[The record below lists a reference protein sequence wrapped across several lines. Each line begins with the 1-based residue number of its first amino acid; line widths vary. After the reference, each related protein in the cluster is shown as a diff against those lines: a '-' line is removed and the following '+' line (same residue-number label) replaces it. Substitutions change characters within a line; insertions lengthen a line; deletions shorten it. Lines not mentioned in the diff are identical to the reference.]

1 MQQTTTCR
9 RCEGEGTVYEEVCP
23 ACGGDG
29 IVRSE
34 ATLTVE
40 IPAGIRDGQTLRM
53 DGEGAPGEQGGPNGD
68 LLVELSVADHPEFER
83 NGDDLYRSAAISFP
97 QAVFGDT
104 VTVDTLDGAVE
115 VDVPAGT
122 QSGEQFRLQGKGM
135 PRLQRRG
142 RGDLYV
148 RAQVVTPEDLNAE
161 QREAL
166 EAYAEAGGEDVS
178 VEQGFFDKIR
188 DSL

>member
-1 MQQTTTCR
+1 
-9 RCEGEGTVYEEVCP
+9 
-23 ACGGDG
+23 
-29 IVRSE
+29 
-34 ATLTVE
+34 
-40 IPAGIRDGQTLRM
+40 
-53 DGEGAPGEQGGPNGD
+53 
-68 LLVELSVADHPEFER
+68 
-83 NGDDLYRSAAISFP
+83 
-97 QAVFGDT
+97 
-104 VTVDTLDGAVE
+104 VDTLDGAVE